1 MVAETKNF
9 SKDELKCSCCG
20 EYGVQQWA
28 LDKLQTIREE
38 FSRPMKVTSSY
49 RCEKHPNERTKQ
61 KLGTHTQ
68 GIAFDIYVADAT
80 SRYDIVSLGIKHGAN
95 GIGVAN
101 NFVHLDFRDTTRVV
115 WLYG

>member
-28 LDKLQTIREE
+28 LDKLQVIREE
-38 FSRPMKVTSSY
+38 FSKPMKVTSSY

-61 KLGTHTQ
+61 NPGTHNQ
-68 GIAFDIYVADAT
+68 GIAFDIYVADAA
-80 SRYDIVSLGIKHGAN
+80 SRYDIVSLGIKHGAS

-101 NFVHLDFRDTTRVV
+101 NFVHLDFRDTKRVV